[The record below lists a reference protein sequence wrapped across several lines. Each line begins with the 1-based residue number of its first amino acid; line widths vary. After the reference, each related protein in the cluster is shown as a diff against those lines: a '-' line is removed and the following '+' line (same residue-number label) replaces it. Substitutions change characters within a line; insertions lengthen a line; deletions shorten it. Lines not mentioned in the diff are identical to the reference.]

1 MTDGGKKPDLHGVGG
16 PEGSEDTATDIPWAT
31 REEWLAHG
39 RRLGERVERDRWAL
53 GDWACHGEQAYGDL
67 AEVAAKI
74 RIGYGYLGNL
84 KSVARKIEVSR
95 RRETLSWDHHAAIA
109 ARFRLRSAINF
120 STAPKLRIGLEERMR
135 DEARAASRLGQLE
148 ARVEQLSDENA
159 RLRES
164 DGDNK
169 EADAT
174 RRLRKRLKASRR
186 VVRDEARR
194 AVAVIEEAAVAKK
207 HGNSKT
213 GLAKAAIDGFRV
225 LSADIR
231 AARTDAAHL
240 IGRIAQQEASPVE
253 ASMAMLSGELEEVVR
268 EMVERLVPASLDPG
282 SCAELEAAFDERLA
296 VVMGVVDEQ
305 VRPAIKGLADAKDGK

>member
-1 MTDGGKKPDLHGVGG
+1 MTDGGNKKPDLHVVGG
-16 PEGSEDTATDIPWAT
+16 PEVSEDTATDIPWST

-67 AEVAAKI
+67 AEAAAKI

-84 KSVARKIEVSR
+84 KSVARKVEVSR

-109 ARFRLRSAINF
+109 SLPADVGDQLLARAEAEHWPR
-120 STAPKLRIGLEERMR
+120 ERMR

-213 GLAKAAIDGFRV
+213 GLAKAAINGFRV

-231 AARTDAAHL
+231 AARADAAHL

-305 VRPAIKGLADAKDGK
+305 VRPAIKGLADGKDGK